1 MPTNYA
7 SQYARSLSQQY
18 PYVLRFG
25 TLYARNQEGDY
36 RWTSAHTVEVPS
48 VHVTGR
54 VDGSRNSFVER
65 VQRHSNSWTSLAL
78 RNHRMWSDFIHPR
91 DIVETNEA
99 LSIQNITRVMNEEE
113 KFPEK
118 DKYLLSTIFTD
129 WMKERVPV
137 SDTLTSANILTYFDI
152 MMEAMTERNVPLAGR
167 LLYIT
172 PPVNTLLKNATA
184 WARNQSIN
192 GSAEMAVQ
200 RALSYLDSVKVEE
213 VPSDIM
219 WSKFDFTVG
228 AVKASDAKKVQM
240 FLVHPSAVITP
251 ENYDFAQLD
260 PPSAGSQGKYEYF
273 EESFEDVFILPGKVD
288 GIEFLVA
295 DMSSASATFTTA
307 ASTADDAETGDFKL
321 TITAPTGANVLPG
334 SRYFYKEQASTAPA
348 ALAYGVNAANTS
360 GWTEFD
366 GKATTVLNATNG
378 HKLTLLVCDASGR
391 VYASGN
397 GSITSKT
404 SG

>member
-25 TLYARNQEGDY
+25 ALYARNQEGDY

-65 VQRHSNSWTSLAL
+65 VQRHSNTWTPLTL
-78 RNHRMWSDFIHPR
+78 RNHRMWNDFIHPR

-118 DKYLLSTIFTD
+118 DKYLLSTIFAD
-129 WMKERVPV
+129 WMKLRVPM
-137 SDTLTSANILTYFDI
+137 SDTLTAANILTYFDM

-167 LLYIT
+167 IAYIT
-172 PPVNTLLKNATA
+172 PPVNTLLKNASA
-184 WARNQSIN
+184 WARTQSIN
-192 GSAEMAVQ
+192 GSTEMAVQ
-200 RALSYLDSVKVEE
+200 RALSYLDNVKVEE

-219 WSKFDFTVG
+219 WSKFNFTVG
-228 AVKASDAKKVQM
+228 AVKANDAKKVQI

-273 EESFEDVFILPGKVD
+273 EESFEDVFILPGKEN

-295 DMSSASATFTTA
+295 DMSSGSATFTTA
-307 ASTADDAETGDFKL
+307 AYSGDGAKVGDFNA
-321 TITAPTGANVLPG
+321 TITAPAGANLLPG
-334 SRYFYKEQASTAPA
+334 SRYFYKEAASTAPT
-348 ALAYGVNAANTS
+348 ALAYGENAANTA

-378 HKLTLLVCDASGR
+378 HKMTLLVCDANGR

-397 GSITSKT
+397 ATITSKA
-404 SG
+404 S

>member
-7 SQYARSLSQQY
+7 SMYAKALSQQY

-25 TLYARNQEGDY
+25 ALYGRDQEGDY
-36 RWTSAHTVEVPS
+36 RWNSAHTVEVPS
-48 VHVTGR
+48 VQVTGR
-54 VDGSRNSFVER
+54 VDGSRNTFLER
-65 VQRHSNSWTSLAL
+65 VQRHSNTWTPLTL
-78 RNHRMWSDFIHPR
+78 RNHRIWSDFIHPR

-99 LSIQNITRVMNEEE
+99 LSIQNITKVMNQTE

-118 DKYLLSTIFTD
+118 DRYLLSTIYAD
-129 WMKERVPV
+129 WKKSRVAV
-137 SDTLTSANILTYFDI
+137 SDTLTSANILSYFD
-152 MMEAMTERNVPLAGR
+152 MLMEAMSERSVPLAGR
-167 LLYIT
+167 ILYI
-172 PPVNTLLKNATA
+172 PVPVNTMLKNAQA
-184 WARNQSIN
+184 WARSQTIN
-192 GSAEMAVQ
+192 GSGDMAVQ
-200 RALSYLDSVKVEE
+200 RALSYLDNVKVEE

-219 WSKFDFTVG
+219 FTKFDFTVG
-228 AVKASDAKKVQM
+228 AVKASDAKKVLM

-273 EESFEDVFILPGKVD
+273 EESFEDVFILPGKEY
-288 GIEFLVA
+288 GIEFLV
-295 DMSSASATFTTA
+295 DDLSSSSATFTTA

-397 GSITSKT
+397 GTITSKT

>member
-25 TLYARNQEGDY
+25 ALYARNQEGDY

-65 VQRHSNSWTSLAL
+65 VQRHSNTWTPLTL
-78 RNHRMWSDFIHPR
+78 RNHRMWNDFIHPR

-118 DKYLLSTIFTD
+118 DKYLLSTIFAD
-129 WMKERVPV
+129 WMKLRVPM
-137 SDTLTSANILTYFDI
+137 SDILTAANILTYCDM

-167 LLYIT
+167 IAYIT
-172 PPVNTLLKNATA
+172 PPVNTLLKNASA
-184 WARNQSIN
+184 WARTQSIN
-192 GSAEMAVQ
+192 GSTEMAVQ
-200 RALSYLDSVKVEE
+200 RALSYLDNVKVEE

-219 WSKFDFTVG
+219 WSKFNFTVG
-228 AVKASDAKKVQM
+228 AVKANDAKKVQI

-273 EESFEDVFILPGKVD
+273 EESFEDVFILPGKED

-307 ASTADDAETGDFKL
+307 AYTGDGAKVGDFNA
-321 TITAPTGANVLPG
+321 TISAPAGANLLPG

-348 ALAYGVNAANTS
+348 ALAYGENAANTA
-360 GWTEFD
+360 GWVEFD

-378 HKLTLLVCDASGR
+378 HKLTLLVCDANGR

-397 GSITSKT
+397 GTITSKA
-404 SG
+404 S

>member
-7 SQYARSLSQQY
+7 SQYGRSLSQQY
-18 PYVLRFG
+18 AYVLRFG
-25 TLYARNQEGDY
+25 ALYARNQEGDY

-65 VQRHSNSWTSLAL
+65 VQRHSNTWTPLTL
-78 RNHRMWSDFIHPR
+78 RNHRMWNDFIHPR

-118 DKYLLSTIFTD
+118 DKYLLSTIFAD
-129 WMKERVPV
+129 WMKLRVPM
-137 SDTLTSANILTYFDI
+137 SDTLTAANILTYFDM

-167 LLYIT
+167 IAYIT
-172 PPVNTLLKNATA
+172 PPVNTLLKNASA
-184 WARNQSIN
+184 WARTQSIN
-192 GSAEMAVQ
+192 GSTEMAVQ
-200 RALSYLDSVKVEE
+200 RALSYLDNVKVEE

-219 WSKFDFTVG
+219 WSKFNFTVG
-228 AVKASDAKKVQM
+228 AVKANDAKKVQI

-273 EESFEDVFILPGKVD
+273 EESFEDVFILPGKED

-307 ASTADDAETGDFKL
+307 AYTGDGAKVGDFNA
-321 TITAPTGANVLPG
+321 TISAPAGANLLPG

-348 ALAYGVNAANTS
+348 ALAYGENAANTS

-378 HKLTLLVCDASGR
+378 HKMTLLVCDANGR

-397 GSITSKT
+397 ATITSKA
-404 SG
+404 S